1 LPGPAGAYVTPG
13 MTVLDPLDDSLEL
26 AIFTAWDADNDV

>member
-1 LPGPAGAYVTPG
+1 